1 MKQNKYNYSVFNEI
15 LIDKPCKTW
24 YYKGVPKEQ
33 NRKTGYSQHK
43 EEFIMIKVT
52 VDIDRWYKYKDYM
65 WGGALTT
72 LDDVVEQGRE
82 DEALDII
89 EEYFSEDTLG
99 YIPSLTELNDFIWF
113 NLPDIMHLYDNE
125 DDNDEDDEE
134 YDEEEE

>member
-1 MKQNKYNYSVFNEI
+1 
-15 LIDKPCKTW
+15 
-24 YYKGVPKEQ
+24 
-33 NRKTGYSQHK
+33 
-43 EEFIMIKVT
+43 MIKVT

-89 EEYFSEDTLG
+89 EEYFSEDRLG

-125 DDNDEDDEE
+125 DDEEEEEDDDEDYEDDEE
-134 YDEEEE
+134 E